1 MSIVLGT
8 TYLMIMPFIDLYTR
22 GIDDINYHNT
32 TLACIM
38 LATVFF
44 EICHIPSGQIIQ
56 MSGHFKASKNIQVVA
71 FMVLAVGMALG
82 RVMFGMYGIVTSVL
96 LAAIV
101 LCSLEI
107 GYTGVK
113 IFKRSWIK
121 LVANTAPCLV
131 ICLVA
136 GWIGFSGLVV
146 CDSFVVFA
154 VEGAI
159 SVVVLSVITMCI
171 YYIIDRE
178 SIKVILRMVKGS
190 LKKG

>member
-1 MSIVLGT
+1 
-8 TYLMIMPFIDLYTR
+8 
-22 GIDDINYHNT
+22 
-32 TLACIM
+32 
-38 LATVFF
+38 
-44 EICHIPSGQIIQ
+44 
-56 MSGHFKASKNIQVVA
+56 
-71 FMVLAVGMALG
+71 MVLAVGMALG